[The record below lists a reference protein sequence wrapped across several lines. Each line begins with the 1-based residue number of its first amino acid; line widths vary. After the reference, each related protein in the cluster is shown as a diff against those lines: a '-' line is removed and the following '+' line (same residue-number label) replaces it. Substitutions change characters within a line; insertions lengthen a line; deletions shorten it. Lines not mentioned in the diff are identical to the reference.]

1 MIPNALTFS
10 RLAAAAVLPAVFL
23 LAPDGGKAALAVFI
37 FGALTDFIDGFLA
50 RKLNRRSQL
59 GAFLDPVADKMLIV
73 SALLVLTA
81 DGRAPVVAVIIIICR
96 EVAVSALREW
106 AAVSSG
112 GERLSVIAAGKIK
125 TAAQMTAAG
134 VLFYN
139 DALWFVEKDAVL
151 ATGKGMLWAAAIL
164 SIHSFIL
171 YARRSGKFFNK

>member
-1 MIPNALTFS
+1 MIPNVLTLS
-10 RLAAAAVLPAVFL
+10 RLAAAALLPMVFL
-23 LAPDGGKAALAVFI
+23 LVPGGDKIALAVFI

-125 TAAQMTAAG
+125 TAAQMTAAS

-139 DALWFVEKDAVL
+139 DALWFVGRETVL
-151 ATGKGMLWAAAIL
+151 AAGKGMLWAAAIL
-164 SIHSFIL
+164 SVHSFIL
-171 YARRSGKFFNK
+171 YALRSRKFFGK

>member
-10 RLAAAAVLPAVFL
+10 RLAAAVVLPAAFL
-23 LAPDGGKAALAVFI
+23 LLPNGDKVALAVFI

-50 RKLNRRSQL
+50 RKLNRRSAL
-59 GAFLDPVADKMLIV
+59 GAFLDPVADKMLVIA
-73 SALLVLTA
+73 ALLVLTA
-81 DGRAPVVAVIIIICR
+81 DGRAPVIAVMIIICR

-106 AAVSSG
+106 AAVSG

-139 DALWFVEKDAVL
+139 DAILFIGKDIVL
-151 ATGKGMLWAAAIL
+151 SIGKGMMWAAAVL
-164 SIHSFIL
+164 SVHSFIL
-171 YARRSGKFFNK
+171 YALRARKFFGK